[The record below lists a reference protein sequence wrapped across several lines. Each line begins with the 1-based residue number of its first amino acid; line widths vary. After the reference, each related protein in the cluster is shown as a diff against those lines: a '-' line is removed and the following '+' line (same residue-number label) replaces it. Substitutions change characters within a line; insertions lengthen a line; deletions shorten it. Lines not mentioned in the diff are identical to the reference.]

1 MASRTAPSSRDRDS
15 DRSLTAR
22 LCVEVSSEAAC
33 AILDSGPRGDDI
45 HRNDVRPEGETTPG
59 CRAEV
64 KVSDDGEYRR
74 RFVAS
79 TVTDYCVCP
88 VFSETDCVVDIR
100 SFRADCLFVAVTV
113 PNRQILRDII
123 EGLRARGAVVTLE
136 SILPLKDRTDGTRT
150 LELDAD
156 LVTEKQR
163 EAIEAAI
170 ESGYYDSPRRAD
182 LAELAEHIGVSQSAV
197 SQRLN
202 SAESTLVRA
211 LYRVDGNVP

>member
-1 MASRTAPSSRDRDS
+1 MTSRTAPSSRDRDS
-15 DRSLTAR
+15 DRLLTAR

-33 AILDSGPRGDDI
+33 AILDSGPRGDEI

-64 KVSDDGEYRR
+64 QVSDDGKCTR

-88 VFSETDCVVDIR
+88 VFSEMECVVDIR

-150 LELDAD
+150 LEIDAD

-182 LAELAEHIGVSQSAV
+182 LAELAERIGVSQSAV

-211 LYRVDGNVP
+211 LYQVDGNVP